1 MTPGPVVKISERAD
15 AKGSLVLSCFPSV
28 SMVSSIVAH
37 YLIEHMDLT
46 FVGGVR
52 DERLPP
58 VCMVQNG
65 KPLPPIRIYSGKPVN
80 SKICDKII
88 LIVSEM
94 KVHDSITLPIAES
107 LLEWSKEMDF
117 QGGILIDAF
126 ARKGLE
132 GNSTKDEPMVE
143 YDDTPNVDVLG
154 VGATDKMLDKLDE
167 MEVTHL
173 EQGVL
178 SGMNAV
184 LLGEGRRRGLDIMAL
199 LVEADPRYPDAR
211 AAAKLI
217 ELLDKLLP
225 NIKLDTEPLIE
236 EAERIEKQIKSMMES
251 RLQPGSTEGSE
262 SANNMLYG

>member
-1 MTPGPVVKISERAD
+1 
-15 AKGSLVLSCFPSV
+15 
-28 SMVSSIVAH
+28 
-37 YLIEHMDLT
+37 
-46 FVGGVR
+46 
-52 DERLPP
+52 
-58 VCMVQNG
+58 
-65 KPLPPIRIYSGKPVN
+65 
-80 SKICDKII
+80 
-88 LIVSEM
+88 M
-94 KVHDSITLPIAES
+94 KVHDTITLPIAES

-132 GNSTKDEPMVE
+132 GNSTKDEPMIE
-143 YDDTPNVDVLG
+143 YDDTPDVDVLG
-154 VGATDKMLDKLDE
+154 IGATDKMLAKLDE

-251 RLQPGSTEGSE
+251 RLQPGSTDVSDTTDT
-262 SANNMLYG
+262 MLYG

>member
-1 MTPGPVVKISERAD
+1 MTPEPVVKVSERAD

-37 YLIEHMDLT
+37 YLIEHMELS

-58 VCMVQNG
+58 VCMVQDG
-65 KPLPPIRIYSGKPVN
+65 KPLPPIRIYSGTTVD
-80 SKICDKII
+80 SDICDKVV

-94 KVHDSITLPIAES
+94 KVHDAITLPIAES

-126 ARKGLE
+126 AQKGLE
-132 GNSTKDEPMVE
+132 GNSSKDGPMIE
-143 YDDTPNVDVLG
+143 YDNTPDVDVLG
-154 VGATDKMLDKLDE
+154 IGATDAMLKKLDE

-211 AAAKLI
+211 AAVKLI
-217 ELLDKLLP
+217 EILDKLLT

-236 EAERIEKQIKSMMES
+236 EAERIEQQIESMMKS
-251 RLQPGSTEGSE
+251 RLQPGSSDENGS
-262 SANNMLYG
+262 NDNMLYG